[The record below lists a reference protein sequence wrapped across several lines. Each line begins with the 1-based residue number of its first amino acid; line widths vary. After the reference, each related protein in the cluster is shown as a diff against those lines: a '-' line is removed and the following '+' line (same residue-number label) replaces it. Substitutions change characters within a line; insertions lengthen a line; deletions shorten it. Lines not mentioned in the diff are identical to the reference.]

1 MARPDHSLSV
11 RTARGLSRLRHRRDV
26 EWLVLYLGGAWILY
40 ESVAL
45 TADTFDLPV
54 LVARVTAVVLALG
67 AIIAIPLARWYE
79 LTARALDRTE
89 GEDLVDVPGVPDVLE
104 PALARSYRK
113 VGRRSVMLAGAGS
126 AVLFSG
132 FFFVL
137 WNAWAE
143 GHAEVAPDPRIS
155 VAVFPFRAS
164 GTEAGVAGEGIAD
177 LLLVTLDGTPGVRV
191 MDPAG
196 FWRSLRSER
205 GAPARAPELDEALR
219 LSRRAPARRFVTGTV
234 ISGAT
239 TLDLIARVYDT
250 ESGAALASLRS
261 SADTDDLATAVDSRG
276 QEPGAA
282 RAVRAGADGDRAR
295 GRPRLY
301 LRPSSPG
308 ALLYPLVA
316 PVPELATVHRVAR
329 DHRAGDEAPGAA
341 DAAQPSTRR
350 GQHGAR

>member
-89 GEDLVDVPGVPDVLE
+89 GE
-104 PALARSYRK
+104 ARSYRK

-261 SADTDDLATAVDSRG
+261 SADTDDLATAVDRL
-276 QEPGAA
+276 
-282 RAVRAGADGDRAR
+282 AVD
-295 GRPRLY
+295 
-301 LRPSSPG
+301 
-308 ALLYPLVA
+308 LVA
-316 PVPELATVHRVAR
+316 SIWEREQLPTVPEIDRLATSN
-329 DHRAGDEAPGAA
+329 A
-341 DAAQPSTRR
+341 DALKAYLEAKSLARR
-350 GQHGAR
+350 GQFELAQTAIERAVALDSTFALAHLEHFSGCTRSSSGR